1 MNQSQAL
8 TVAPPRGNTRF
19 VFGMAIVVT
28 VAVIALLGFRL
39 MQINAP
45 ALAAGAAPSF
55 EFKTFDGQSI
65 GLAGLRGKPIVLNFW
80 ASWCQP
86 CRDEAPLLETV
97 WEQYRTQNL
106 MVVGVDY
113 VDTEPEAKKFM
124 QEFKITYPNGP
135 DIGTRVSQA
144 YHITGVPETYFITRD
159 GKLLSGVDASGRV
172 YGNWIGPVPEDAL
185 RERVE
190 KLLAQ

>member
-1 MNQSQAL
+1 MSETQAL
-8 TVAPPRGNTRF
+8 PIAAPRGNTRV

-28 VAVIALLGFRL
+28 VAVIALFGFRL
-39 MQINAP
+39 MQVNAP
-45 ALAAGAAPSF
+45 ALASGAAPSF
-55 EFKTFDGQSI
+55 EFKTFDGQTI
-65 GLAGLRGKPIVLNFW
+65 GLAALRGKPIVLNFW

-86 CRDEAPLLETV
+86 CREEAPILQAV

-113 VDTEPEAKKFM
+113 VDTEPEARKYM

-159 GKLLSGVDASGRV
+159 GKLLSGVDASGRP
-172 YGNWIGPVPEDAL
+172 YGNWIGPVPEAAL

-190 KLLAQ
+190 KLLTQ